1 MVITGELPV
10 QRPVELQ
17 IAERREMNDFIDGL
31 LNQKPHY
38 DEEILGLK
46 NEIADILLRLDP
58 LDVMLHSMWYA
69 RRLCFL
75 FYAQCEGPSEG
86 DSESEPLAELE
97 LNNALIVP
105 EYLQSML
112 TALPRDKVA
121 RLDDSK
127 AIEKAHVRLFDKCEE
142 LIRLCHFHKIIEFA
156 QIEASSISSQ
166 NEFEAAIKAFQEEAS
181 SYQALR
187 GKRYQ
192 LLEEEYLS
200 YLLSGQDKLI
210 HEIHGVSFSDV
221 VKGVIAL
228 RNSICLGWGNV
239 MNRFDEAFE
248 EWQRIDQ
255 SDPDSMHALREK
267 FNARDISENLFG
279 SGLYDV
285 QKITG
290 WPAELIQDLS
300 MLSFPESGS
309 EGLAYAIN
317 PVGIMPIR
325 NYPFIT
331 IGEKAYCFC
340 YANLM
345 DNFYR
350 AFYSAMRHRNDLQTV
365 KTEEAFISEWKENQA
380 ESSESAV
387 AALFGKLLPGAGIY
401 RNVFHPKEGVT
412 FSRRKAS
419 QESDIV
425 VVFDDCVLAVE
436 VKAGAY
442 CPTDP
447 MDDPEGHI
455 NAFKSLIE
463 KASKQAAATI
473 DYLCRCDPK
482 ANLYDKDGHAVASID
497 MSSIR
502 ECFRIC
508 VTVDDINEFAT
519 RAEKLLFIDV
529 EPGTIAISIDDLLVF
544 NRYFDNPLV
553 FLHFLMQRRR
563 ASEHKRIAFNDEL
576 DHLGMYIENNCYSV
590 TIDDIFNEHESKYEQ
605 LNMVVY
611 DGCRDELNKWFDDL
625 FAGVKG
631 EKPVQSSPEEFYQL
645 VDALGNSRIPNRR
658 LVACSLLDLGSE
670 ERSMV
675 AESMRVR
682 ALGLTPLNCILCL
695 PGESSEGVTKICLFG
710 CLQER
715 PNDESVLRAK
725 TAAALLSSTSPDAIA
740 VNFVY
745 RNHREIADVTS
756 FHLRRSDLTDRERGE
771 AERYIATVARAQSN
785 AYRKK
790 YGHKPGRND
799 PCPCGS
805 GKKFKKML
813 SR

>member
-1 MVITGELPV
+1 
-10 QRPVELQ
+10 
-17 IAERREMNDFIDGL
+17 MNDFIESL
-31 LNQKPHY
+31 LEQKPHY

-46 NEIADILLRLDP
+46 KEIADILLCLDP
-58 LDVMLHSMWYA
+58 LEVMLHSMWYA
-69 RRLCFL
+69 RTLCLL
-75 FYAQCEGPSEG
+75 FYAQCECPSEG
-86 DSESEPLAELE
+86 DSESEPLTELE

-112 TALPRDKVA
+112 TALPRDKFA

-127 AIEKAHVRLFDKCEE
+127 AIENAHMRLFDKCEE

-156 QIEASSISSQ
+156 QAEASSISSQ
-166 NEFEAAIKAFQEEAS
+166 NEFEAATKAFQEEAS
-181 SYQALR
+181 SYQSLR

-200 YLLSGQDKLI
+200 YLLSGQDKII
-210 HEIHGVSFSDV
+210 HEIYGMSSLDV
-221 VKGVIAL
+221 VKGAIAL
-228 RNSICLGWGNV
+228 RDSLCLGWNDA
-239 MNRFDEAFE
+239 MHRFDEVFE
-248 EWQRIDQ
+248 EWQRTDQ
-255 SDPDSMHALREK
+255 RNPDSISALK
-267 FNARDISENLFG
+267 DSHDAQDISEKLFG

-290 WPAELIQDLS
+290 WPAELIEDLS
-300 MLSFPESGS
+300 LTSFPESGS
-309 EGLAYAIN
+309 EGLAYEIN

-325 NYPFIT
+325 NHPFIT

-350 AFYSAMRHRNDLQTV
+350 AFYSAMRHRNDLQTA
-365 KTEEAFISEWKENQA
+365 KTEEIFISEWKENQA
-380 ESSESAV
+380 ESSESTV
-387 AALFGKLLPGAGIY
+387 ATLFGKLLPGAGIY

-447 MDDPEGHI
+447 MEDPEGHI
-455 NAFKSLIE
+455 KAFKSLIE

-482 ANLYDKDGHAVASID
+482 AKLYDKDGHAVASID

-519 RAEKLLFIDV
+519 RAEKLPFIDV

-576 DHLGMYIENNCYSV
+576 DHLG
-590 TIDDIFNEHESKYEQ
+590 
-605 LNMVVY
+605 VV
-611 DGCRDELNKWFDDL
+611 
-625 FAGVKG
+625 
-631 EKPVQSSPEEFYQL
+631 
-645 VDALGNSRIPNRR
+645 SRK
-658 LVACSLLDLGSE
+658 V
-670 ERSMV
+670 V
-675 AESMRVR
+675 
-682 ALGLTPLNCILCL
+682 
-695 PGESSEGVTKICLFG
+695 
-710 CLQER
+710 
-715 PNDESVLRAK
+715 
-725 TAAALLSSTSPDAIA
+725 
-740 VNFVY
+740 
-745 RNHREIADVTS
+745 
-756 FHLRRSDLTDRERGE
+756 
-771 AERYIATVARAQSN
+771 
-785 AYRKK
+785 
-790 YGHKPGRND
+790 
-799 PCPCGS
+799 
-805 GKKFKKML
+805 
-813 SR
+813 

>member
-1 MVITGELPV
+1 
-10 QRPVELQ
+10 
-17 IAERREMNDFIDGL
+17 MNDFIESL
-31 LNQKPHY
+31 LEQKPHY

-46 NEIADILLRLDP
+46 NEIANILLCLDP

-69 RRLCFL
+69 RTLCFL
-75 FYAQCEGPSEG
+75 FYSQCEGPSKG
-86 DSESEPLAELE
+86 DSRSEPLTELE
-97 LNNALIVP
+97 LNNAHIIP
-105 EYLQSML
+105 ELLQSML

-127 AIEKAHVRLFDKCEE
+127 AIENAHIRLFDKCEE
-142 LIRLCHFHKIIEFA
+142 LVRQCNYHKFFEFA
-156 QIEASSISSQ
+156 EVEASFDGSQ
-166 NEFEAAIKAFQEEAS
+166 NESRVAIKAFQEESS

-200 YLLSGQDKLI
+200 NLLSGQDELI
-210 HEIHGVSFSDV
+210 HEIYGVSSSDI
-221 VKGVIAL
+221 VKGAIAL
-228 RNSICLGWGNV
+228 RDSLCLGWNNA
-239 MNRFDEAFE
+239 MHRFDEVFE
-248 EWQRIDQ
+248 EWQSIDQ
-255 SDPDSMHALREK
+255 SNPDSINALK
-267 FNARDISENLFG
+267 DNHDARDISEKLFG
-279 SGLYDV
+279 SSLHDV
-285 QKITG
+285 WKITG
-290 WPAELIQDLS
+290 WPAELIEDLS
-300 MLSFPESGS
+300 LPAFPESGS
-309 EGLAYAIN
+309 ESLAYGIN

-350 AFYSAMRHRNDLQTV
+350 AFYAAMRHRNDLRTG

-387 AALFGKLLPGAGIY
+387 ATLFGKLLPGAGIY

-419 QESDIV
+419 QESDIIV
-425 VVFDDCVLAVE
+425 AFDDCVLAVE

-447 MDDPEGHI
+447 MEDPEGHI
-455 NAFKSLIE
+455 KAFKSLIE

-482 ANLYDKDGHAVASID
+482 AKLYDKDGHAVASID

-519 RAEKLLFIDV
+519 RAEKLPFIDV
-529 EPGTIAISIDDLLVF
+529 EPGTIAISIDDLLAF

-590 TIDDIFNEHESKYEQ
+590 TIDDMLNEHESKCGQ

-611 DGCRDELNKWFDDL
+611 DGCRDELNKWFDGL
-625 FAGVKG
+625 FTGVNG
-631 EKPVQSSPEEFYQL
+631 EKPVQPSPEGFHQL
-645 VDALGNSRIPNRR
+645 VDALGNSGIPNRR

-670 ERSMV
+670 ERSMIT
-675 AESMRVR
+675 ESMRAR
-682 ALGLTPLNCILCL
+682 ASSLTPLNCILCL
-695 PGESSEGVTKICLFG
+695 PGLSSGGVTKICLFG
-710 CLQER
+710 CLLGR
-715 PNDESVLRAK
+715 PNDESIMRAK
-725 TAAALLSSTSPDAIA
+725 TAATLLSSSCLDAIA
-740 VNFVY
+740 MNFVY
-745 RNHREIADVTS
+745 HSPREIADVTS
-756 FHLRRSDLTDRERGE
+756 FYLRRSDLTDSERRE
-771 AERYIATVARAQSN
+771 AEKYIESVIRAQSS
-785 AYRKK
+785 AYRRK

-805 GKKFKKML
+805 GKKYKKCCL
-813 SR
+813 GKGLYE

>member
-1 MVITGELPV
+1 
-10 QRPVELQ
+10 
-17 IAERREMNDFIDGL
+17 
-31 LNQKPHY
+31 
-38 DEEILGLK
+38 
-46 NEIADILLRLDP
+46 
-58 LDVMLHSMWYA
+58 MWYA
-69 RRLCFL
+69 RTLCFL

-86 DSESEPLAELE
+86 YSRSEPLTELE
-97 LNNALIVP
+97 LNNALIIP
-105 EYLQSML
+105 EFLQSML
-112 TALPRDKVA
+112 TALPRGKVA

-127 AIEKAHVRLFDKCEE
+127 AIENAHMRLFDKCEE
-142 LIRLCHFHKIIEFA
+142 LIRLCQLYKIMEFA
-156 QIEASSISSQ
+156 EVEASSGNSQ
-166 NEFEAAIKAFQEEAS
+166 NEFRAAIKAFQEEAS

-192 LLEEEYLS
+192 LLEEVYLS
-200 YLLSGQDKLI
+200 YLLSGQDGLI
-210 HEIHGVSFSDV
+210 HEIYGVSFSDV

-248 EWQRIDQ
+248 EWQRTDQ

-267 FNARDISENLFG
+267 FDAQDISEKLFG

-290 WPAELIQDLS
+290 WPAVLIQDLS
-300 MLSFPESGS
+300 MPSFPEYVS
-309 EGLAYAIN
+309 ESLAYEIN

-350 AFYSAMRHRNDLQTV
+350 AFYAAMRHRNDLRTV

-387 AALFGKLLPGAGIY
+387 ANLFEKLLPGAGIY

-447 MDDPEGHI
+447 MEDPEGHV

-482 ANLYDKDGHAVASID
+482 AILHDKDGHAVASID
-497 MSSIR
+497 MTSIR

-508 VTVDDINEFAT
+508 VTVDDITEFAT
-519 RAEKLLFIDV
+519 RAEKLPFIDV

-544 NRYFDNPLV
+544 NRYFDSPLE

-590 TIDDIFNEHESKYEQ
+590 TIDDMLNEHESNCGQ

-611 DGCRDELNKWFDDL
+611 DGCRDELNKWFDGL
-625 FAGVKG
+625 FSGVNG
-631 EKPVQSSPEEFYQL
+631 EKPVQPSPEGFCQL
-645 VDALGNSRIPNRR
+645 VDALGNSGIPNRR

-675 AESMRVR
+675 AESMRAR
-682 ALGLTPLNCILCL
+682 ASGLTPLNCILCL
-695 PGESSEGVTKICLFG
+695 PGLSSGGVTKICLFG
-710 CLQER
+710 CLLGR
-715 PNDESVLRAK
+715 PNDESIMRAK
-725 TAAALLSSTSPDAIA
+725 TAATLLSGSCLDAIA
-740 VNFVY
+740 MNFVY
-745 RNHREIADVTS
+745 HSPREIADVTS
-756 FHLRRSDLTDRERGE
+756 FYLRRSDLTDSERRE
-771 AERYIATVARAQSN
+771 AEKYIESVTRAQSN
-785 AYRKK
+785 AYRRK
-790 YGHKPGRND
+790 YGHKPRRND

-805 GKKFKKML
+805 GKKYKKCCL
-813 SR
+813 GKVLYE